1 MRSWEQTI
9 VGLLQ
14 SLRLDSIKGRIL
26 VFALL
31 ATLIPSLTMGR
42 LSYGQNKLFLTEKI
56 TGELRNVTSHT
67 VREVDIW
74 LKERVYD
81 LRVFSSSYEVSE
93 NLEKVLQGQGGPNA
107 QQGVA
112 RRRLKEYLASV
123 REKFIHYEELLVI
136 DPNARVVATS
146 AEQGGP
152 VKLPPEWMKGAKKD
166 KAIIGEAFWD
176 EAVHGTVMMIAVP
189 VKSANG
195 RFLGAMA
202 AKLNFRAIRSIL
214 RTFSLGKRGQVYLIT
229 KNGNL
234 ILSSRFEASPS
245 MKTMLASKTAH
256 ALFER
261 EAVSLQYADH
271 EGNEVVGTL
280 KRLPQLDWAVVAEVG
295 RQEAYA
301 PIFRLRNLTFL
312 IVSALLLGIG
322 LTAYF
327 LGTTIVRPLGVLTHG
342 AAKVASGDLEVDL
355 PVATRG
361 EVGYMTEVF
370 NHMVARLRHGR
381 EELDSINKTLSE
393 KNRELEALSV
403 TDGLTGLYNR
413 SHLMQ
418 TLTNE
423 VARARRHMHPFS
435 ILMIDI
441 DHFKVYN
448 DSFGHL
454 AGDAVLSK
462 LASIFTKSIRSVEYA
477 ARYGGE
483 EFLIMLPET
492 EPDGALEA
500 AERIRTRV
508 AEETFGDGNHRG
520 SVTVSIGVA
529 AFPEHGTNAESIIS
543 SADAAMYQAKREG
556 RNRVMRANNGQ

>member
-31 ATLIPSLTMGR
+31 ATLIPSLTMGW

-112 RRRLKEYLASV
+112 HRRLKEYLTSV
-123 REKFIHYEELLVI
+123 REKFIHYEGLLVI
-136 DPNARVVATS
+136 DSNARVVTTS

-152 VKLPPEWMKGAKKD
+152 VKLPPEWMKGAKQD

-176 EAVHGTVMMIAVP
+176 EAVQGTVMMIAVP

-195 RFLGAMA
+195 RFLAAMA
-202 AKLNFRAIRSIL
+202 AKLNFRAIQLIL
-214 RTFSLGKRGQVYLIT
+214 KGFSLGKRGQVYLIT

-234 ILSSRFEASPS
+234 ILSSRLAASPS
-245 MKTMLASKTAH
+245 MKTMLAPKTAR
-256 ALFER
+256 ALLER
-261 EAVSLQYADH
+261 EAVPLQYTDH
-271 EGNEVVGTL
+271 QGKEVVGAL
-280 KRLPQLDWAVVAEVG
+280 KRLPELDWAVVAEVG
-295 RQEAYA
+295 SKEAYA
-301 PIFRLRNLTFL
+301 PIIRLRNLTFL
-312 IVSALLLGIG
+312 IVTALLLGIG

-327 LGTTIVRPLGVLTHG
+327 LGATIVRPLGVLTHG

-413 SHLMQ
+413 THLMQ

-454 AGDAVLSK
+454 AGDAVLSR

-520 SVTVSIGVA
+520 RVTVSIGVA
-529 AFPEHGTNAESIIS
+529 AFPEHGTNPESIIS